1 MSEQISEVIA
11 TPSLYV
17 RRARG
22 AKAALYC
29 AAVAAAI
36 LFPALSTFAQLP
48 TLDVSKTASQT
59 PTKKSDDASSSDEP
73 AKISTKPPDIP
84 VDQVIKKFGDRELE
98 FKKERDNYTYTQT
111 FVVQTIDFDGRA
123 DGEYRMTSDI
133 LFTPDGKRYE
143 KVISAPQPTLERI
156 QLSQQD
162 LDDVE
167 HVQPFVLTSEELP
180 KYDVTYVG
188 REALDELGTYVFDV
202 KPKKIE
208 KNQRYFQGRIWVDDH
223 DLTIVK
229 TDGKAVPDI
238 IKHGQEN
245 VFPAFRNIPR
255 KHRRPLLVSDLH
267 AFRRRTPLQHR
278 RRPHPHDHQVRQLQ
292 AIRLHD
298 QDRPSR
304 RNQRTPAETLRLRD
318 SYKLRLINYR
328 GKTSSPDSRAQPAP
342 PDRSAHARAPAA
354 RSLPHISRSRSAH

>member
-1 MSEQISEVIA
+1 MSEPNLEVIA
-11 TPSLYV
+11 TPTAPSRQSRAKVTLCCASL
-17 RRARG
+17 A
-22 AKAALYC
+22 AALF
-29 AAVAAAI
+29 
-36 LFPALSTFAQLP
+36 FPALSTLAQLP

-59 PTKKSDDASSSDEP
+59 PTQKADDASSSDEP

-111 FVVQTIDFDGRA
+111 FVVQTIDFDGRP

-133 LFTPDGKRYE
+133 LFTPEGKRYE
-143 KVISAPQPTLERI
+143 KVISAPTPTLQRI
-156 QLSQQD
+156 SLSQQD

-167 HVQPFVLTSEELP
+167 HVQPFVLTSDELP

-208 KNQRYFQGRIWVDDH
+208 KNQRYFQGRIWVDDR

-245 VFPAFRNIPR
+245 VFPRFETFRENIEGHYWFPTYTR
-255 KHRRPLLVSDLH
+255 SDDELH
-267 AFRRRTPLQHR
+267 FSTGAVHIRMTIKYANYKRFGSTIKIGP
-278 RRPHPHDHQVRQLQ
+278 
-292 AIRLHD
+292 AI
-298 QDRPSR
+298 
-304 RNQRTPAETLRLRD
+304 ETKD
-318 SYKLRLINYR
+318 V
-328 GKTSSPDSRAQPAP
+328 P
-342 PDRSAHARAPAA
+342 PKQ
-354 RSLPHISRSRSAH
+354 

>member
-1 MSEQISEVIA
+1 MSDRFSGITA
-11 TPSLYV
+11 TPL
-17 RRARG
+17 AFGG
-22 AKAALYC
+22 APRSGQLALYC
-29 AAVAAAI
+29 AAIAAAI
-36 LFPALSTFAQLP
+36 LFPAFSANAQLP

-59 PTKKSDDASSSDEP
+59 PTKKTDASSDSDSGS
-73 AKISTKPPDIP
+73 KISTKPPDIP

-143 KVISAPQPTLERI
+143 KVVSAPAPTLERI

-167 HVQPFVLTSEELP
+167 HVQPFVLTSDELP

-188 REALDELGTYVFDV
+188 RESLDELGTYVFDV

-208 KNQRYFQGRIWVDDH
+208 KNQRYFQGRIWVDDR
-223 DLTIVK
+223 DLNIVK

-238 IKHGQEN
+238 IKHGNEN
-245 VFPAFRNIPR
+245 IFPRFETFRENIEGHYWFPTYTR
-255 KHRRPLLVSDLH
+255 SDDELH
-267 AFRRRTPLQHR
+267 FSTGAVHMRMT
-278 RRPHPHDHQVRQLQ
+278 
-292 AIRLHD
+292 IRYANYK
-298 QDRPSR
+298 RFGA
-304 RNQRTPAETLRLRD
+304 TIKIGPAVETKD
-318 SYKLRLINYR
+318 DKKPQN
-328 GKTSSPDSRAQPAP
+328 
-342 PDRSAHARAPAA
+342 
-354 RSLPHISRSRSAH
+354 

>member
-1 MSEQISEVIA
+1 MSEQICDVVA
-11 TPSLYV
+11 TPPASV
-17 RRARG
+17 RLVTATRFPKLAICCG
-22 AKAALYC
+22 TI
-29 AAVAAAI
+29 AAAMVI
-36 LFPALSTFAQLP
+36 LPLSTLAQLP

-59 PTKKSDDASSSDEP
+59 PTKKADDASSSDEP

-143 KVISAPQPTLERI
+143 KVISAPQPTLQRI
-156 QLSQQD
+156 SLSQQD

-167 HVQPFVLTSEELP
+167 HVQPFVLTSDELP

-245 VFPAFRNIPR
+245 VFPRFETFRENIEGHYWFPTYTR
-255 KHRRPLLVSDLH
+255 SDDELH
-267 AFRRRTPLQHR
+267 FSTGAVH
-278 RRPHPHDHQVRQLQ
+278 
-292 AIRLHD
+292 IRMTIKYANYK
-298 QDRPSR
+298 RFGS
-304 RNQRTPAETLRLRD
+304 TIKIGPAVET
-318 SYKLRLINYR
+318 KE
-328 GKTSSPDSRAQPAP
+328 PQPKP
-342 PDRSAHARAPAA
+342 
-354 RSLPHISRSRSAH
+354 